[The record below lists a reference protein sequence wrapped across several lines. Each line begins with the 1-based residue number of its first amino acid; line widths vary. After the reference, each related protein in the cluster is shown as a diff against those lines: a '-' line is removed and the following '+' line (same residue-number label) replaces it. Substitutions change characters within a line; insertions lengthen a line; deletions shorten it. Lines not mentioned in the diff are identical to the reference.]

1 MSITTT
7 IYSQIEIEKMIN
19 QRIEKLR
26 EEFYKELNK
35 LYEQI
40 VDLNQILDVLN
51 RGNIKKVLER
61 K

>member
-7 IYSQIEIEKMIN
+7 TYSQIEIEKMIN
-19 QRIEKLR
+19 KRIEKLR

-35 LYEQI
+35 LRGMI
-40 VDLNQILDVLN
+40 IDLND
-51 RGNIKKVLER
+51 IKKVLER